1 MRSYKNTIF
10 CIKFRFMVISLDR
23 FIFFFI
29 SNFNFVAY
37 LVMSILGYREIHETN
52 ISGAL
57 KVKVKGTNIISDWL

>member
-1 MRSYKNTIF
+1 
-10 CIKFRFMVISLDR
+10 MVISLDR